1 MGEGHRGIIALFL
14 ELEDAAHD
22 NFQDAEDTLSH
33 LYSKIFQ
40 VMNSH
45 LIPLKQYP
53 KNASNAKVN
62 TVFVY
67 TQLIFRCKSAWQ
79 RGFPKTSSQRTLDH
93 LQFAFGKQRLKA
105 LRTLSQWHTEP
116 DVCKNGVQGET
127 STKLLCANAV
137 CFMCKLSAKLWHM
150 TNTWKTFQRLSCKI
164 SGVIDGPSWSY

>member
-22 NFQDAEDTLSH
+22 NFQDAEDTFSH

-53 KNASNAKVN
+53 QNASNAN

-67 TQLIFRCKSAWQ
+67 TQLIVRCKSAWQ
-79 RGFPKTSSQRTLDH
+79 RGFPKTSSQVSKD
-93 LQFAFGKQRLKA
+93 
-105 LRTLSQWHTEP
+105 
-116 DVCKNGVQGET
+116 
-127 STKLLCANAV
+127 
-137 CFMCKLSAKLWHM
+137 
-150 TNTWKTFQRLSCKI
+150 
-164 SGVIDGPSWSY
+164 